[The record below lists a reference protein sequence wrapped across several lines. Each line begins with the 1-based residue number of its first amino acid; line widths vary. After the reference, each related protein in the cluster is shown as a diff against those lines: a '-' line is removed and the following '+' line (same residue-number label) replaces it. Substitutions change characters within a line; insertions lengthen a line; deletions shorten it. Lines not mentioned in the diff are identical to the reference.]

1 MFITQL
7 HQPHFTQNPFLLHS
21 HKAFIDGNSNGKGN
35 GNASRTISVHHS
47 FHKKAKYVGVRSM
60 AGNVKAEA
68 STTDDEETSSVKA
81 IVTVKP
87 TIGGLLSNL
96 GIDRGL
102 DDIKDLLGETLV
114 LELVSTELDPNT
126 GLEKDTIKGYAHR
139 TSQEEAEVKYESS
152 FEVPIDFGPIG
163 AVFVENE
170 HHKEMYLQDIILNG
184 FPNGPV
190 HVNCNS
196 WVHSKYDNP
205 QKRAFF
211 ANKSWSGTSFPS
223 EKSSSAGSMATG
235 SASLNS
241 KSPADVS
248 RSGSSEGGGDFTGA
262 AAWERRSSKIVVA
275 AEGDARA
282 EPASYLPSQTP
293 RGLRKLREEELG
305 ILQGNGQGE
314 RKSFERVYDYDTYND
329 LGDPDTSVDLKRPV
343 LGGKEHPYPR
353 RCRTGRPRCDT
364 DPLSEKRGSN
374 IYIPKDETF
383 SEEKQVAFLA
393 KTVRSALHIVIPTL
407 ESVVIDE
414 DLGFPNFTAVDSL
427 FNEGVKL
434 PNLKKENKGFLKTL
448 LPRLVKAITN
458 TTDDVLRFEAPKTM
472 DRDKFFWFKDEEFAR
487 QTLAGVNPHS
497 IKLVTEWPLKSKLDS
512 KIYGPQDSAVTTEL
526 VEREMRGLMTIK
538 EAISQKKLFIIDYHD
553 LFLPY
558 VSKVRQIEG
567 TTLYGSRTLFFLT
580 PDDTLWP
587 LAIELTRPPM
597 DGKPQWKQ
605 VFTPCWDS
613 TSVWLWRLAKAHV
626 LAHESSYHQLVSHWL
641 RTHCAT
647 EPYIIATNRQLS
659 EMHPIYKLL
668 HPHFRYTMDI
678 NALAR
683 EILINGGGIFE
694 KSFTLGKY
702 SMELSSFVYDQEW
715 QFNLQALPADLISRG
730 MAVEDPTAPHGLK
743 LTIEDYPYAN
753 DGLLLWDSMKEWVS
767 DYVKHY
773 YANPSLIESDQELQ
787 AWWTEIRTIG
797 HGDKK
802 DEPWWPVLKTPK
814 DLIEIITT
822 IVWVTSGHHAA
833 VNFGQYTYTGYF
845 PNRPTIARTNMPTED
860 PSKEA
865 WKTFLKKP
873 EGALLQCFPSQMQ
886 AIRMMAVMDI
896 LSSHSP
902 EEEYIGEKIE
912 PTWAENQVIKVAFER
927 FNGRLME
934 LEGTIDE
941 RNANKDLKNR
951 NGAGVVPYE
960 LLKPF
965 SPPGVTGKGVPNSI
979 SV

>member
-7 HQPHFTQNPFLLHS
+7 HQSHSTQNPFLLHS

-47 FHKKAKYVGVRSM
+47 FPKKAKYAGVRSM
-60 AGNVKAEA
+60 ASNIKAVA
-68 STTDDEETSSVKA
+68 STTDDEEASSVKA

-126 GLEKDTIKGYAHR
+126 GFEKDTIKGYAHR
-139 TSQEEAEVKYESS
+139 TSQEEAEVKYESN

-184 FPNGPV
+184 CPNGPV
-190 HVNCNS
+190 RVNCNS

-205 QKRAFF
+205 QKRVFF
-211 ANKSWSGTSFPS
+211 AHKQ
-223 EKSSSAGSMATG
+223 
-235 SASLNS
+235 
-241 KSPADVS
+241 
-248 RSGSSEGGGDFTGA
+248 
-262 AAWERRSSKIVVA
+262 
-275 AEGDARA
+275 
-282 EPASYLPSQTP
+282 SYLPSQTP
-293 RGLRKLREEELG
+293 RGLRKLREEELW
-305 ILQGNGQGE
+305 ILQGSGQGE
-314 RKSFERVYDYDTYND
+314 RRSFERVYDYDTYND

-353 RCRTGRPRCDT
+353 RCRTGRPPCDT

-374 IYIPKDETF
+374 IYIPRDEAF
-383 SEEKQVAFLA
+383 SEAKQVAFSA

-407 ESVVIDE
+407 ETVIIDG

-434 PNLKKENKGFLKTL
+434 PSLKNENKGFLKTL

-458 TTDDVLRFEAPKTM
+458 TTDDVLRFEAPETM

-487 QTLAGVNPHS
+487 QTLAGVNPHT
-497 IKLVTEWPLKSKLDS
+497 IKLVTEWPLKSKLDP
-512 KIYGPQDSAVTTEL
+512 KIYGLQDSAITTEL
-526 VEREMRGLMTIK
+526 VEREMRGLMTVK

-567 TTLYGSRTLFFLT
+567 TTLYGSRTLLFLT
-580 PDDTLWP
+580 PDETLWP

-659 EMHPIYKLL
+659 EMHPIYRLL

-694 KSFTLGKY
+694 KSFTPGKY
-702 SMELSSFVYDQEW
+702 SMELSSFAYDQEW

-730 MAVEDPTAPHGLK
+730 MAAEDPTAPHGLK

-767 DYVKHY
+767 DYVNHY
-773 YANPSLIESDQELQ
+773 YPNPNLIESDQELQ
-787 AWWTEIRTIG
+787 AWWIEIRTVG

-860 PSKEA
+860 PSKET

-886 AIRMMAVMDI
+886 ATKIMAVMDI
-896 LSSHSP
+896 LSSHSS

-912 PTWAENQVIKVAFER
+912 PTWAENPVIKAAFER

-965 SPPGVTGKGVPNSI
+965 SPPGVTGKGVPYSI